1 MIWRIRLQGKHTYSL
16 SLSLNLS
23 LTATHFFYPLSP
35 SPKFARKL
43 RYLQRLDELKQVVQ
57 IPDNM
62 IPKPVKD
69 HDVLLPGQPTA
80 TFALN
85 SVTPMPCVSLAF
97 GRSLQD
103 LATLEGWSLVSDPP
117 VPRVVR
123 QLIEHVRAKGK

>member
-1 MIWRIRLQGKHTYSL
+1 
-16 SLSLNLS
+16 
-23 LTATHFFYPLSP
+23 
-35 SPKFARKL
+35 
-43 RYLQRLDELKQVVQ
+43 
-57 IPDNM
+57 M

-69 HDVLLPGQPTA
+69 HDVLLPGPPT

-103 LATLEGWSLVSDPP
+103 LAALEGWTLVSDPP

-123 QLIEHVRAKGK
+123 QLVEHVRANGKLNVGMASIDNGVFIDYIYMTSRAQQGRHLSEITSQR